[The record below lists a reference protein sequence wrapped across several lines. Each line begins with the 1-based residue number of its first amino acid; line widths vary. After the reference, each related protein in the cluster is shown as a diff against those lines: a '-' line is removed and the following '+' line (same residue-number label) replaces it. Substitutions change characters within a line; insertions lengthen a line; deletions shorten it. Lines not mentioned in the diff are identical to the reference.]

1 MAELEIGILEKQ
13 CTGQRLDNQE
23 VLGRE
28 VAAWQQRRNAEKR
41 GIQWTFTRQD
51 AERKLGR
58 HYVT

>member
-1 MAELEIGILEKQ
+1 
-13 CTGQRLDNQE
+13 LDSRE